1 MLGQTYNVIQVLSNY
16 IAFRGIGY
24 LEGKKIVE
32 LGSGTGL
39 VGLVAGALGGSV
51 WITDQ
56 AFVFVCLMTSVVSVK
71 HSLARCWI
79 SCTKMWD

>member
-1 MLGQTYNVIQVLSNY
+1 MQVLSNY
-16 IAFRGIGY
+16 IAFRGAGY

-39 VGLVAGALGGSV
+39 VGLVAGALGGTV

-56 AFVFVCLMTSVVSVK
+56 AFVQVLSIASTVLVK
-71 HSLARCWI
+71 HSLARYWI
-79 SCTKMWD
+79 LCAKIRC